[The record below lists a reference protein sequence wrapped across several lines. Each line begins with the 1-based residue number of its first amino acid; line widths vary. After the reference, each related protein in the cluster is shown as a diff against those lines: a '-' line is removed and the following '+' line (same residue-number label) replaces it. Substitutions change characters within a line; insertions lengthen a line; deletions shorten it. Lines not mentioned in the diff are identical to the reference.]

1 MSNLNHDAE
10 LALLKLRL
18 EHDKEN
24 VEALRKEMQQVRQ
37 TVGELNNT
45 ILRYKGAGSV
55 LIMGLT
61 GLWAALT
68 LGINIFFNRG

>member
-1 MSNLNHDAE
+1 MNLNHEAE
-10 LALLKLRL
+10 LAVLKLKL

-24 VEALRKEMQQVRQ
+24 VEALRQEMKQVRE
-37 TVGELNNT
+37 TVAELNNT

-68 LGINIFFNRG
+68 LAINLYFNRG